1 MGMKISKLTGKSIS
15 PSTMSDSEQP
25 AGPNRVDDGAIKGSE
40 GANSIGVFAASG
52 DASEGGGGVVMM
64 SQRKKEKQ

>member
-25 AGPNRVDDGAIKGSE
+25 AGPNRVDEGSINGCE

-52 DASEGGGGVVMM
+52 DASEAGGGMVMI
-64 SQRKKEKQ
+64 SQRMKEKQ